1 MNVDRLL
8 HVYENGCWSLVLHP
22 DGNLVYYSDYE
33 ELSKYADSLVEFEKI
48 PCLPKDLENL
58 RSANSAFAIENHI
71 LKEKI
76 RELESKLNS
85 MKTKP
90 VHNGGFVLESSTP
103 YQPSAPKQNLY
114 W

>member
-22 DGNLVYYSDYE
+22 KGNLVYYSDYE
-33 ELSKYADSLVEFEKI
+33 ELSKYADSLVEFGKL

-58 RSANSAFAIENHI
+58 RSANSAFATENHI
-71 LKEKI
+71 LKERI

-85 MKTKP
+85 MKNIS
-90 VHNGGFVLESSTP
+90 VNSGGFVLESSTP
-103 YQPSAPKQNLY
+103 YQPSGPKQNLY